1 MLLFVAKLLMA
12 SLVYILLFAPAALS
26 QSHSDSAV
34 RRGIDA
40 ISARRYDTAIV
51 EFTNLISANPK
62 NGEYHA
68 LRGTAYYRS
77 GSYLNSEA
85 DFALSI
91 SLGYD
96 KQIVYEQL
104 NNAVSRSEMAS
115 ISFAGQE
122 PVSIMNFGF
131 AELKAG
137 NYKKALAAW
146 TILLS
151 KNLEKKFVYAAYTGR
166 AETFIRMGRKGNAK
180 IDAQS
185 LINAGC
191 TAPGAY
197 DLLKRTTESSDSALP
212 KPVSSIKPYQQNE
225 QSRIPIGSSP
235 FNKEATIN
243 RALGD
248 FMQKQLK

>member
-1 MLLFVAKLLMA
+1 MSMFVAKLLIA
-12 SLVYILLFAPAALS
+12 SLVCVSLFAPAAFS
-26 QSHSDSAV
+26 QSHSDNAV

-40 ISARRYDTAIV
+40 ISARRYDAAIV

-85 DFALSI
+85 DFALAI

-96 KQIVYEQL
+96 KQNVYEQL

-197 DLLKRTTESSDSALP
+197 DLLKRTKESSDSSAT
-212 KPVSSIKPYQQNE
+212 KPVSNIKAYQNE
-225 QSRIPIGSSP
+225 QNRIPIGTSH
-235 FNKEATIN
+235 FNKEATMN